1 MDRILT
7 IVQIIAPIFVTLYLG
22 LLSKKKNLMT
32 SEGIQGFQQFV
43 MNFGL
48 PCVIFN
54 SCLTAN
60 VGVESL
66 GTMALVL
73 PVMLCSTLW
82 QCLHR
87 EIPTF

>member
-22 LLSKKKNLMT
+22 LLSKKKNLIT
-32 SEGIQGFQQFV
+32 AEGIQGFQQFV

-48 PCVIFN
+48 PCVLFN

-60 VGVESL
+60 VGAESL
-66 GTMALVL
+66 FSMLLVL
-73 PVMLCSTLW
+73 PFLLIGCFW
-82 QCLHR
+82 AFG
-87 EIPTF
+87 PG